1 MYYIWNTLCSSPCP
15 TTSMWLDYNPTL
27 TAQCIHLQPNAGA
40 QKLITSVVEH
50 RVRLHTVHSC
60 PKGDKWQVNT
70 PNCLSLHWST
80 AYFSF
85 QNNNARGETS
95 LLDLLER
102 EWLGEE
108 IGPVIILS
116 STCPS
121 CRVPPSLTHWR
132 YRLLNPDEIPA
143 QQ

>member
-15 TTSMWLDYNPTL
+15 TTSMWLDYNTTL
-27 TAQCIHLQPNAGA
+27 TVQHIHLEPKAGA
-40 QKLITSVVEH
+40 QNLISSVVEH
-50 RVRLHTVHSC
+50 LLRLHAVHSC

-70 PNCLSLHWST
+70 PNSLSLYWPV

-85 QNNNARGETS
+85 HDNNAGGETS
-95 LLDLLER
+95 LLGLLER
-102 EWLGEE
+102 ERLGEE